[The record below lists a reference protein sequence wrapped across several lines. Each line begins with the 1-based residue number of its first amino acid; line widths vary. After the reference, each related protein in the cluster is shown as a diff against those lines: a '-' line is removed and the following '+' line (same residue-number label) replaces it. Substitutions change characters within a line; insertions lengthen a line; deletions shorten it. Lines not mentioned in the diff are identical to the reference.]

1 MPMPKRR
8 AEPLLRGGPDLEMGY
23 VGDQEAI
30 PAYNS
35 TAPWQAGR
43 PHLKAIGEVFVQ
55 YVFVC
60 RTCCFRSLLPTLDA
74 ADHC

>member
-8 AEPLLRGGPDLEMGY
+8 EEPLLRGGLDLEMGY

-35 TAPWQAGR
+35 AVPWQAGM
-43 PHLKAIGEVFVQ
+43 PQLHAIWCALVDHLLSVAASGHLGG
-55 YVFVC
+55 
-60 RTCCFRSLLPTLDA
+60 TCHLYTC
-74 ADHC
+74 